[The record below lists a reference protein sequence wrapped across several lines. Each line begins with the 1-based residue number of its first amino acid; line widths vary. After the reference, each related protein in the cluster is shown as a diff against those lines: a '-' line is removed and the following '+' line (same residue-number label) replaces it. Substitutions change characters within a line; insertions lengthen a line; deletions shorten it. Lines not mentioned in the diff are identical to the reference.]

1 MTSLSRLHPK
11 SSSRRTTLVSCFT
24 ALLFLTTSISAL
36 LPARVFSQDPHS
48 ATNLLPNHIYLPLVQ
63 GNSFQVAEAQEVK
76 AAATSDVGVDPF
88 TQATCK
94 ASNTTNHKA
103 NVEPDSFSN
112 GSTIV
117 AAYQVGRIYDG
128 GACAIGFSTSTNN
141 GATWTSGL
149 LPGIT
154 KWSGGGTFDR
164 ATDAAVAYDAKHNTW
179 MISSLVLTEVG
190 GVKGVGI
197 RTSLSTDGGL
207 TWPTVTSIP
216 NTAGMV
222 SPDKNWIVCDNTVTS
237 PFYGNCYTEWDDN
250 GAGNRMEMSRST
262 DGGVTW
268 SVAATNSSG
277 IIGGQPVVRP
287 DGTVIV
293 PTANANE
300 TAIGAFNSTNGGVS
314 WSAVTT
320 IATIRHHTVAGS
332 LREGPL
338 PSAEIDGAGTVYVA
352 WADCRF
358 RNACRANDIVYAKST
373 NATGTTWSAVT
384 RVPIDATGSGIDH
397 FIPGLAVNK
406 ATSGAT
412 AQLGLTYYFYASGSS
427 SLQVGFISSAN
438 SGSTWSAPQTV
449 SASAMPSTWAATTS
463 QGRMV
468 GDYISTSYG
477 SDNLAH
483 GVFGLA
489 RTPTTGAATS
499 CSSTLDNCDAPI
511 ATFASGLAAGALSG
525 LNDPVLF
532 SGNGGT
538 NAQSLWNVVDNN
550 GSKHRD

>member
-1 MTSLSRLHPK
+1 MLTKLNNRLTRRSLAA
-11 SSSRRTTLVSCFT
+11 LVS
-24 ALLFLTTSISAL
+24 LL
-36 LPARVFSQDPHS
+36 
-48 ATNLLPNHIYLPLVQ
+48 LVL
-63 GNSFQVAEAQEVK
+63 SVT
-76 AAATSDVGVDPF
+76 AATYAATLTIGTDPF
-88 TQATCK
+88 TQTTCH
-94 ASNTTNHKA
+94 ASNTTNHQA
-103 NVEPDSFSN
+103 NVEPDSFSY

-128 GACAIGFSTSTNN
+128 GACAIGFSTSTDN
-141 GATWTSGL
+141 GATWTGGL
-149 LPGIT
+149 LPGVT
-154 KWSGGGTFDR
+154 KYFGGGTFDR
-164 ATDAAVAYDAKHNTW
+164 ATDAAVAYDAQDNVW
-179 MISSLVLTEVG
+179 MISSLVLTEAG

-197 RTSLSTDGGL
+197 LTSRSTDGGL
-207 TWPTVTSIP
+207 TWGTPVAIP

-222 SPDKNWIVCDNTVTS
+222 SPDKNWIVCDNTASS

-262 DGGVTW
+262 DGGLTW
-268 SVAATNSSG
+268 SVAATNSAG
-277 IIGGQPVVRP
+277 IIGGQPVVAP
-287 DGTVIV
+287 NGTVIV

-314 WSAVTT
+314 WSSVTT

-358 RNACRANDIVYAKST
+358 RQACRVNDIVYVKST

-384 RVPIDATGSGIDH
+384 RVPIDATNTRIDH

-412 AQLGLTYYFYASGSS
+412 AQVGLTYYFYNQGSTALNVGYISS
-427 SLQVGFISSAN
+427 SNG
-438 SGSTWSAPQTV
+438 GSTWGAPQTI
-449 SASAMPSTWAATTS
+449 STGATSVWAATTS

-483 GVFGLA
+483 GIFATVTAGSSG
-489 RTPTTGAATS
+489 TGCSTGA
-499 CSSTLDNCDAPI
+499 LDNCNEPI
-511 ATFASGLAAGALSG
+511 ATFGSGQAAGALSG
-525 LNDPVLF
+525 ADDPVLF

-538 NAQSLWNVVDNN
+538 GAQNLWNIVDNN
-550 GSKHRD
+550 GIQHRD

>member
-1 MTSLSRLHPK
+1 MNRAVRLIKQSRFSLGMLLSLILALALPV
-11 SSSRRTTLVSCFT
+11 SSL
-24 ALLFLTTSISAL
+24 
-36 LPARVFSQDPHS
+36 
-48 ATNLLPNHIYLPLVQ
+48 
-63 GNSFQVAEAQEVK
+63 
-76 AAATSDVGVDPF
+76 AATISIGTDPF
-88 TQATCK
+88 TQANCK
-94 ASNTTNHKA
+94 ASNTTNHHA

-128 GACAIGFSTSTNN
+128 GACATGFSTSTDN

-149 LPGIT
+149 VPGLT
-154 KWSGGGTFDR
+154 KYAGGGTFDR

-179 MISSLVLTEVG
+179 MISSLVLTEAG

-197 RTSLSTDGGL
+197 YTSLSTDGSF
-207 TWPTVTSIP
+207 TWGTSVAIP
-216 NTAGMV
+216 NTAGMI
-222 SPDKNWIVCDNTVTS
+222 SPDKNWIVCDNTPTS

-262 DGGVTW
+262 DGGLTW
-268 SVAATNSSG
+268 SVAATNSAG
-277 IIGGQPVVRP
+277 IIGGQPVVAP
-287 DGTVIV
+287 NGTVIV

-300 TAIGAFNSTNGGVS
+300 TAIGAYNSTDGGVT

-320 IATIRHHTVAGS
+320 IATVKHHTVAGS

-338 PSAEIDGAGTVYVA
+338 PSAEVDGAGTVYVA

-358 RNACRANDIVYAKST
+358 RRSCKTNDIVYVKST

-384 RVPIDATGSGIDH
+384 RAPIDGTNSGIDH
-397 FIPGLAVNK
+397 FIPGMAVNK

-412 AQLGLTYYFYASGSS
+412 AQVGITYYYYNSGSTA
-427 SLQVGFISSAN
+427 LNVGFISSN
-438 SGSTWSAPQTV
+438 NGGTTWSTPTTV
-449 SASAMPSTWAATTS
+449 STGATSVWAATTS

-483 GVFGLA
+483 GVFATVTAGS
-489 RTPTTGAATS
+489 TGTG
-499 CSSTLDNCDAPI
+499 CSSGALDNCNEPI
-511 ATFASGLAAGALSG
+511 ATFVSGLAAGALSG
-525 LNDPVLF
+525 ANDPVLF
-532 SGNGGT
+532 TGNGGA
-538 NAQSLWNVVDNN
+538 NAQSLWNIVDNN
-550 GSKHRD
+550 GIQHRD